1 MNNLIKIISI
11 VGLLVLIGCKAE
23 KKDVSTDKEVK
34 KETQAVQAKK
44 TEPIKETEKSNSEI
58 LELEASRLRAGGS
71 VKSAVLIG
79 DKAVIK
85 YVKDFKEYKLINP
98 NSRVTEEDLA
108 NYWSTGKA
116 IKKALV
122 DGSVKLMKKMEFI
135 NETEIELPIKGK
147 VYSISVSKE
156 MLEKF
161 TGQSFK
167 TMCEDFGKSFSDK
180 YVYNESGRDKF
191 FKTFGQIK

>member
-1 MNNLIKIISI
+1 MDNLIKIISI

-23 KKDVSTDKEVK
+23 KKDVSTDKEVE
-34 KETQAVQAKK
+34 KETQAVKAKK
-44 TEPIKETEKSNSEI
+44 TDPIKGKEKSNSEI

-71 VKSAVLIG
+71 VKTALLIG

-85 YVKDFKEYKLINP
+85 YVKDFKEYKSINP
-98 NSRVTEEDLA
+98 NSRVTKEDLE

-156 MLEKF
+156 VLEKF
-161 TGQSFK
+161 TGQPFK
-167 TMCEDFGKSFSDK
+167 MMCEDFGKSFSDK
-180 YVYNESGRDKF
+180 YVYNESGREKF

>member
-11 VGLLVLIGCKAE
+11 VGLLVLIGCKAD
-23 KKDVSTDKEVK
+23 KKDVSTDKEVE
-34 KETQAVQAKK
+34 KETQAIEAKK
-44 TEPIKETEKSNSEI
+44 TETIKGKEKSHSEI

-85 YVKDFKEYKLINP
+85 YVKDFKEYKSINP

-147 VYSISVSKE
+147 VYSISVSKDK
-156 MLEKF
+156 LEKF
-161 TGQSFK
+161 TGQPFK